1 MVRRSA
7 QMAFMDADDDEM
19 MNAKRDLYTQDST
32 GNWIVNSD
40 ILHRMM
46 SNNSVAY
53 YKRPTLDDL
62 KRRFEIIRHSAEG
75 NFYNM
80 EAAAKRKHNIKISNP

>member
-7 QMAFMDADDDEM
+7 EMAFIDVDDDEM
-19 MNAKRDLYTQDST
+19 MNAKRDLYVQDST
-32 GNWIVNSD
+32 GKWVANQD

-53 YKRPTLDDL
+53 YKRPTLEEL
-62 KRRFEIIRHSAEG
+62 KKRFEIIRHSAEG

-80 EAAAKRKHNIKISNP
+80 EAAAKRKSNIKVSNP

>member
-1 MVRRSA
+1 
-7 QMAFMDADDDEM
+7 MAFIDVDDDEM
-19 MNAKRDLYTQDST
+19 MNAKRDLYVQDST
-32 GNWIVNSD
+32 GKWIANQD

-53 YKRPTLDDL
+53 YKRPTLEEL
-62 KRRFEIIRHSAEG
+62 KKRFEIIRYSAEG

-80 EAAAKRKHNIKISNP
+80 EAAAKRKHNVKISNPCGRLCRR